1 MAHWLWTFVYTL
13 ITFSIIVKG
22 KLKFNSIFKIQENY
36 FSLGE
41 VEKYSLKQ
49 GRKHR
54 CRNNKS
60 SEFISTTGKLEN
72 MPDKGEKRTHDL
84 GNANALPTS

>member
-36 FSLGE
+36 FSLDK
-41 VEKYSLKQ
+41 VKKYSPKQ
-49 GRKHR
+49 GKKHR
-54 CRNNKS
+54 CRNNKF

-72 MPDKGEKRTHDL
+72 MPDQG
-84 GNANALPTS
+84 GN